1 MEFRG
6 STSQR
11 AHDGAAVEGDPS
23 PADPRPQGLGESAI
37 PYRDLIERVPGIIYT
52 EVADHER
59 PSGSRATYVSPQSIR
74 LLGYT
79 PGELVEDPDLWD
91 AIVHPE
97 DRARV
102 FAAVRASAE
111 AGEPFWQEYR
121 IVGRD
126 GTTRWVRDAAT
137 VMEDPISGAR
147 SWQGFMLDITEQR
160 RIAEQHAEVEAKYR
174 ALVEQLPAIVY
185 LAEYGEEGD
194 WLYISPH
201 LEHVLGYT
209 PQEWLAHPHPMQTF
223 THPDDIGVVRA
234 EEARSQREGD
244 TFHAEYRMRAR
255 DGRWV
260 WILDEATAVRDESGT
275 PLFLQGVMYDV
286 TERKRAEVELAA
298 ANERLRALDRLKN
311 TLLHTLSHDLRG
323 PISAILG
330 AAATLGHLSPK
341 LSEEERRTLLHTIE
355 VRTRGMQALVS
366 DLLDLE
372 RLDRGI
378 AEPKRVPVN
387 VAELAR
393 SLVARSDGFR
403 DRRVEV
409 DADAAVVS
417 ADPAMLERVIDNLL
431 VNAATHT
438 PAESRVW
445 VRVRRTESGV
455 LLTVEDDGPGV
466 PDELKTTV
474 FEAFRRG
481 PGTAGLPGSGLGL
494 SLVCRFAELHGGR
507 AWVEDRPGGG
517 ASFHVLVPDSEPG
530 SAVGLT

>member
-6 STSQR
+6 SSSER
-11 AHDGAAVEGDPS
+11 VNGGVSEGDRPPV
-23 PADPRPQGLGESAI
+23 PARYQELRETEVR
-37 PYRDLIERVPGIIYT
+37 YRALIERVPGIIYT
-52 EVADHER
+52 EVADHTR

-79 PGELVEDPDLWD
+79 PQELVGDPDLWD
-91 AIVHPE
+91 VIVHPE
-97 DRARV
+97 DRERV
-102 FAAVRASAE
+102 FEAFRTSEAS
-111 AGEPFWQEYR
+111 GEPFLQEYR

-126 GTTRWVRDAAT
+126 GTIRWVRDAAT
-137 VMEDPISGAR
+137 VVEDPMSAAR
-147 SWQGFMLDITEQR
+147 SLQGFMLDITEQR
-160 RIAEQHAEVEAKYR
+160 RVAEQHAEIEAKYR

-209 PQEWLAHPHPMQTF
+209 PQEWLAHPHPMQSF
-223 THPDDIGVVRA
+223 THPDDIGAVRA

-260 WILDEATAVRDESGT
+260 WILDEATAVRDEAGT

-298 ANERLRALDRLKN
+298 ANDRLRALDRLKN
-311 TLLHTLSHDLRG
+311 TLLHSLSHDLRG

-330 AAATLGHLSPK
+330 AATTLGRLGPE

-378 AEPKRVPVN
+378 AEPKRVPVD

-393 SLVARSDGFR
+393 SLVSRCDALR
-403 DRRVEV
+403 DRCVEV
-409 DADAAVVS
+409 DANAAVVS
-417 ADPAMLERVIDNLL
+417 ADRAMLERVIENLV

-445 VRVRRTESGV
+445 VRVRRTVSGV

-466 PDELKTTV
+466 PDDLKATV

-481 PGTAGLPGSGLGL
+481 PGAAGLPGSGLGL

-530 SAVGLT
+530 SADDLT